1 MRVSLAVVDE
11 MYLEGL
17 ALKRAQIQ
25 RDHPGF
31 DARQVEQAL
40 QQWINDRPMDAPGR
54 VRLT

>member
-1 MRVSLAVVDE
+1 MRESLAIVDE

-17 ALKRAQIQ
+17 AMKRAQIQ

-31 DARQVEQAL
+31 DVEAVKQAL